1 MQKLVDLEAS
11 VDGKNIRFAFFDS
24 QLFIA
29 IETGNRY
36 EAGSMMQSLMDP
48 GRTQKIL
55 NEIGAIYDVIDGVM
69 KR

>member
-1 MQKLVDLEAS
+1 
-11 VDGKNIRFAFFDS
+11 
-24 QLFIA
+24 
-29 IETGNRY
+29 
-36 EAGSMMQSLMDP
+36 MMQSLMDP